1 MAFQIHY
8 KVPFVSLRNGTHYVV
23 NIWKDGA
30 PSGGLKTLAG
40 AASPFVTQEDD
51 NEDLFC
57 DIRTQTGYV
66 RIVSADASDLWA
78 AIAPATDTDTP
89 VTLTVGTGTTP
100 VWQGFIQSQTYGHDM
115 YGDPQELEFPVM
127 CMLSALE
134 SKQISIGN
142 VAIRNFAYLLKY
154 IVDEMNTLGNGV
166 AEITG
171 VVIGGGADARQ
182 WLQKKFDWQNFV
194 SEQDGEYDTVK
205 YNIYSVL
212 EDMCR
217 FWGWTA
223 RTCGQTLYLTNAD
236 DEDEQS
242 LLELTYAQLTTLST
256 ATTDTQ
262 TGSEDIPQTW
272 NIPQVSGA
280 NPFVNTDNEESQ
292 LRGPNKAV
300 VQADCNAEDT
310 IIKFAP
316 KKVRDELELNTTWTW
331 VGHSDPELENTIGYF
346 GTNPIKS
353 TFGLNGV
360 MSGSSNYGGGF
371 CRRQIFSTE
380 EQETATKADL
390 ILADGFSTTTAFSS
404 LTVNRWHNYGGGSL
418 SVKGNIFQGYKQFEA
433 GDDSW
438 FMFIRLGIGESRG
451 TAKWYNLTC
460 DAYGNIFSS
469 WENSPQMLAIHINGN
484 GLQGFSAYQYNENPF
499 VPDIDWGNFSSIPV
513 DAGLNGY
520 LFIDF
525 MGFHS
530 YNGGNSY
537 GDVADFEVTFSRDET
552 FIQNNTKQHRP
563 RTMSED
569 RVDRREYESTNQGK
583 ADNQW
588 NADCIFASD
597 NNMEYGYGLL
607 MNADGTWMG
616 KVPYDI
622 NEDYPEQ
629 HLADR
634 VTSFWQYARR
644 MIRTEV
650 KYSEASGVN
659 PSTKVNMKSLILH
672 PMSISH
678 DWREDTIQL
687 ILIEL

>member
-30 PSGGLKTLAG
+30 PSGGLKTLSG

-51 NEDLFC
+51 NEDIFC

-66 RIVSADASDLWA
+66 RIVSADASDLWT

-89 VTLTVGTGTTP
+89 VTLTVGQDTTP

-127 CMLSALE
+127 CMLSALK
-134 SKQISIGN
+134 SKQISVGN

-154 IVDEMNTLGNGV
+154 IVDEINTLGNGV
-166 AEITG
+166 AVITG
-171 VVIGGGADARQ
+171 VVVGGGADARQ
-182 WLQKKFDWQNFV
+182 WLLKKFDWQNFV
-194 SEQDGEYDTVK
+194 SEQEGEYDTAK

-212 EDMCR
+212 EDMCK

-223 RTCGQTLYLTNAD
+223 RTCGQALYLTNAD

-262 TGSEDIPQTW
+262 TGSEDTPQTW
-272 NIPQVSGA
+272 NIPQVSGT
-280 NPFVNTDNEESQ
+280 NPFVSIDNEESQ
-292 LRGPNKAV
+292 LCGPNKAV

-316 KKVRDELELNTTWTW
+316 KQVRDELELNTTWEW
-331 VGHSDPELENTIGYF
+331 VGSSDEELEHTIGYF
-346 GTNPIKS
+346 GTNPVKS
-353 TFGLNGV
+353 EFGLNNV
-360 MSGSSNYGGGF
+360 MSGSSNTGGGF
-371 CRRQIFSTE
+371 CRRQIFSSE
-380 EQETATKADL
+380 EQKTATKADL
-390 ILADGFSTTTAFSS
+390 ILAEGFNATTQFSS
-404 LTVNRWHNYGGGSL
+404 LTVRRWHNYGGGSL

-438 FMFIRLGIGESRG
+438 FMFIRLGIGETRG
-451 TAKWYNLTC
+451 TAKWYKLTC

-469 WENSPQMLAIHINGN
+469 WEDSPQLLAIHINGN
-484 GLQGFSAYQYNENPF
+484 GLQGFTAYKYNEGLR
-499 VPDIDWGNFSSIPV
+499 DIDWGTFSSIPV
-513 DAGLNGY
+513 DAGLSGHLY
-520 LFIDF
+520 VDF

-537 GDVADFEVTFSRDET
+537 GEVADFEVTFSRDET

-569 RVDRREYESTNQGK
+569 RVDRREYESVNQGK
-583 ADNQW
+583 ADNEW

-622 NEDYPEQ
+622 TTNYPEQ

-634 VTSFWQYARR
+634 VASFWQYARR

-650 KYSEASGVN
+650 KSSEASGVN
-659 PSTKVNMKSLILH
+659 PSTKVNMKSLTLH

-687 ILIEL
+687 IMIEL